1 MIVINQKTALLAAIV
16 TVLAVSSIA
25 IENGRT
31 ALAADTTTVTK
42 NVDNTGINVQTHTNQ
57 NQQCDTAGGS
67 SGIGGGRGFGFHGG
81 CSASSLDTVNQTG
94 GELRR

>member
-16 TVLAVSSIA
+16 TVLAVSTIS

-31 ALAADTTTVTK
+31 ALAADTTK